1 MSSNNS
7 INSSTFTELELSVIA
22 VTLYLIISP
31 IHIGSK
37 VTKPL
42 LKMLNV
48 KTPTS
53 LLLFTGLLFGVIYY
67 FLIKFVLGPLY
78 KKMRM
83 QRFKVGGQSGG
94 VCGSDDWGYDGLS
107 TDDAWN
113 QAICYV
119 APVSIWDDE
128 RTLKVCEDSDYH
140 EGGCERYTNLIAK
153 IDDGKL
159 RGPHPA
165 YNNQV
170 ESDEVDFMFSYDN
183 SSTCGQKL
191 LERVVD
197 HYSNTRVEL
206 AAADWND
213 LRLCDESIYD
223 KPGSVAPFC
232 YRLTADGAAVLNKPY
247 DCGNYSWGA
256 GTYNTRGDSAQGD
269 SIKCRELKLKAAVDE
284 IIGTDRPVGDEDE
297 DRGWWAT
304 VNSPEKGAAWAAWDK
319 AGCVAGR

>member
-1 MSSNNS
+1 
-7 INSSTFTELELSVIA
+7 FTELELSVIA

-119 APVSIWDDE
+119 APVSFWDDE
-128 RTLKVCEDSDYH
+128 RTRAVS
-140 EGGCERYTNLIAK
+140 GTNLIAK
-153 IDDGKL
+153 IDGGKL

-170 ESDEVDFMFSYDN
+170 ESDEVDFRFSYDD

-197 HYSNTRVEL
+197 HYSNARVE
-206 AAADWND
+206 
-213 LRLCDESIYD
+213 
-223 KPGSVAPFC
+223 
-232 YRLTADGAAVLNKPY
+232 
-247 DCGNYSWGA
+247 
-256 GTYNTRGDSAQGD
+256 
-269 SIKCRELKLKAAVDE
+269 
-284 IIGTDRPVGDEDE
+284 
-297 DRGWWAT
+297 
-304 VNSPEKGAAWAAWDK
+304 
-319 AGCVAGR
+319 